1 MHGAAGPT
9 QFRGDRAC
17 LGSMDPGEW
26 MRAPGF
32 AKDCYDHCLSS
43 PCVLEILGCAPHEVH
58 GRPLRFGDRLRIPV
72 IQFISLS
79 DQLTMLISEET
90 FKFHGLFHK
99 VCGFFARAAIKR
111 AHRRHMESFKRS
123 AESQR

>member
-1 MHGAAGPT
+1 
-9 QFRGDRAC
+9 
-17 LGSMDPGEW
+17 
-26 MRAPGF
+26 MRA
-32 AKDCYDHCLSS
+32 SS
-43 PCVLEILGCAPHEVH
+43 VVCSKYLGCAPHEVH

-99 VCGFFARAAIKR
+99 VFGFLKAI
-111 AHRRHMESFKRS
+111 ANTAIFH
-123 AESQR
+123 A